1 MKASNSILIIF
12 ILLICSCSP
21 WKQLLVSKGGTNEAV
36 KNAITDFMNTCY
48 LRNDD
53 SIFSISIYI
62 DNKDILGVSIFGQDK
77 DKLFPGSNDKIGSYS
92 KGIPNKYMI
101 VDGKLFYWWSDTLPH
116 IITREMVDVLQ
127 KYNHI
132 DSMNVDSFVAIPAS
146 GISEKKK
153 ACHYYFCKN
162 NLKNY
167 KKIVTNRAMGW
178 YKQPELEC
186 DKK

>member
-36 KNAITDFMNTCY
+36 ENAITDFMNTCY

-53 SIFSISIYI
+53 SIFSIRIYI
-62 DNKDILGVSIFGQDK
+62 DNKDILGVSIFGHDK

-101 VDGKLFYWWSDTLPH
+101 VDGKLFYWKSDTLPH

-132 DSMNVDSFVAIPAS
+132 DSMNVDSFVAIPRL

-153 ACHYYFCKN
+153 GADYYFCKN

-167 KKIVTNRAMGW
+167 KKVVTNKAMGW